1 MLQILEAEICV
12 FYRLYEL
19 KVEKDVSE
27 SQWFEMCMSSGSKTP
42 KTYLIVLWMVFWSIE
57 IFHVKI
63 SKYSN
68 FHLKFSKKSFLTYPA
83 FKGQNKGDTGF
94 FEAWKESLQYSMY
107 PLNYILNILG
117 ENCKVFSSNCM
128 FSLYPLLWMMS
139 KVHNIPKSICGIV
152 KSIHVNSW
160 NLKMK

>member
-1 MLQILEAEICV
+1 MNAIPTNQCKKH
-12 FYRLYEL
+12 FF
-19 KVEKDVSE
+19 K
-27 SQWFEMCMSSGSKTP
+27 FG
-42 KTYLIVLWMVFWSIE
+42 
-57 IFHVKI
+57 
-63 SKYSN
+63 SN
-68 FHLKFSKKSFLTYPA
+68 FNQGVECCCSPNMPFEGFFIMFSDRTQLMNSSNPCDLISQLDLCCPPIVC
-83 FKGQNKGDTGF
+83 KGFFPNCMEEWIIGNGHMDGF

-128 FSLYPLLWMMS
+128 FSLYLLLWMMS